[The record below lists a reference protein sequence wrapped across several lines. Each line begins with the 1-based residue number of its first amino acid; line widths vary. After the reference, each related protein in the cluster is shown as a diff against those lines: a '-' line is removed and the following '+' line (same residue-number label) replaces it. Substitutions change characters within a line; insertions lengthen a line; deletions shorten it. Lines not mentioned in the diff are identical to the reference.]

1 MTLTLSDDSA
11 AADWIS
17 LSELPWQQLVTFGPA
32 GYESYARLRLL
43 ADPAHPGQS
52 ENDAPDEDWRDDQLS
67 RLFGLLAAHTA
78 TPDDCYFCAWE
89 GLAQGNPPAPAPQVI
104 VPNRRY
110 WLFRGPLTDAGQWPA
125 SYRLHDAEP
134 AFAWPADRAWCVTR
148 DVDPHWAGIAG
159 PASLIGYLTADPDLD
174 VVAADPATPQPAY
187 R

>member
-1 MTLTLSDDSA
+1 MTLTPCEDPLP
-11 AADWIS
+11 ADWIS
-17 LSELPWQQLVTFGPA
+17 LSELPWHRLVTFGPE

-43 ADPAHPGQS
+43 PDPAHPGES
-52 ENDAPDEDWRDDQLS
+52 ENDVYAEDWRDGQLA

-104 VPNRRY
+104 VPHRRY
-110 WLFRGPLTDAGQWPA
+110 WLFRGPLADAGNWPE
-125 SYRLHDAEP
+125 SYRLGGAEP
-134 AFAWPADRAWCVTR
+134 AFAWPSDRAWWVTL

-159 PASLIGYLTADPDLD
+159 PASLIGYLTADPHLD
-174 VVAADPATPQPAY
+174 VVAADPAAPQPAY